1 MGAETSSVL
10 RRPSLRCAPF
20 EPGAVEYAPVPI
32 SLDLSGR
39 RILVMGASSGIGR
52 ALGLRAS
59 AAGARV
65 AFAAR
70 RQGHLE
76 EAAREAGPGAIAVR
90 CDVREAAECQAAVQ
104 TVLSAFGGLDAL
116 VYATGLSP
124 LAMLESA
131 SADEWREVLAANVIG
146 ASLVTAAALAPLR
159 ASQGRALYVSSYSVR
174 MPLPGLGLYRVSKV
188 ALDALIECWRME
200 HPDVDFTR
208 VVVGN
213 TVGTDFAASWAPE
226 RLKQALD
233 VWVKRNLFPA
243 ATMMPLDVLCEAVL
257 PVLAIRGYVDD
268 IAVMPRTRDPKPVV

>member
-1 MGAETSSVL
+1 MSV
-10 RRPSLRCAPF
+10 A
-20 EPGAVEYAPVPI
+20 
-32 SLDLSGR
+32 LDLAGR
-39 RILVMGASSGIGR
+39 RVLVMGASSGLGR

-70 RQGHLE
+70 RAARCE
-76 EAAREAGPGAIAVR
+76 EAAKEAGGGAIALR
-90 CDVREAAECQAAVQ
+90 CDVREQAECRAAVRA
-104 TVLSAFGGLDAL
+104 VEEAFGGLDAL

-131 SADEWREVLAANVIG
+131 SAEQWQEVLAANVVG
-146 ASLVTAAALAPLR
+146 ASLVTAAAVEALR
-159 ASQGRALYVSSYSVR
+159 KSQGRAVYISSYAVR

-213 TVGTDFAASWAPE
+213 TSGTEFASAWEPE

-233 VWVKRNLFPA
+233 VWVERKLFPS
-243 ATMMPLDVLCEAVL
+243 ATMMTLDVLCESVLAVL
-257 PVLAIRGYVDD
+257 AVRGYVDD
-268 IAVMPRTRDPKPVV
+268 IAVMPRTRDPKPRV